1 MTWDFFGVWVGAL
14 LTLFIY
20 SFLYKDNPLYK
31 FAEHLFM
38 GISAGYFGAY
48 LWHNAFIPNFW
59 VPITQGQ
66 WDYLIALAF
75 GVTMLFRFS
84 KRLGWVSRYGFAFV
98 VGFGAGLNMVVYLQA
113 NVFAQIQGTIQPF
126 VSITDGTFN
135 LGATLISIIMIVG
148 VASALIYFYFSTPHR
163 GVIGGTAKLGIW
175 FLMVSFGASF
185 GYTVMARISLLVGRM
200 QFLIYDWIIPTY
212 HMIVGQ

>member
-1 MTWDFFGVWVGAL
+1 MDWNFFGVWVGAL

-20 SFLYKDNPLYK
+20 SFLYKDNPFYK
-31 FAEHLFM
+31 FAEHLFI
-38 GISAGYFGAY
+38 GISAGYYASFV
-48 LWHNAFIPNFW
+48 WHNSFIPNFW

-66 WDYLIALAF
+66 WDYLIPLAL
-75 GVTMLFRFS
+75 GITMLFRFS
-84 KRLGWVSRYGFAFV
+84 DRLGWISRYGFAFV

-113 NVFAQIQGTIQPF
+113 NVFRQIEGSISPLITI
-126 VSITDGTFN
+126 SNGNLNWIATIT
-135 LGATLISIIMIVG
+135 SIIMVVG
-148 VASALIYFYFSTPHR
+148 VVSALVYFYFSTPHR
-163 GVIGGTAKLGIW
+163 GVVGGTARLGIW

-212 HMIVGQ
+212 NMIAGP